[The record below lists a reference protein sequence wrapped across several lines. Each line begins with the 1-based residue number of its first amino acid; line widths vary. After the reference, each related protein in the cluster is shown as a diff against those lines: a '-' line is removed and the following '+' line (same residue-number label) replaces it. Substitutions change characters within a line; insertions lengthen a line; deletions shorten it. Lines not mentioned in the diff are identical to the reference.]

1 MNNNYVIIAHSRPH
15 THTHLQFHTSHTH
28 SSPIPHLTHTLIPN
42 STSPTHTLTH
52 LTHTH
57 FTHLPHTHS
66 HTHTSHTEGSDIY
79 SLICRSDTYRSNR
92 LSRVVSMAVNPAN
105 EIDVC
110 LLTSDGKINLWST
123 FNDEVRF
130 GLSVKR

>member
-1 MNNNYVIIAHSRPH
+1 MLSLPTPDLTHTHISNSTPH
-15 THTHLQFHTSHTH
+15 THTHPQFHTSHTL
-28 SSPIPHLTHTLIPN
+28 SSPIP
-42 STSPTHTLTH
+42 
-52 LTHTH
+52 H